1 MANIVVSALSTFNN
15 KGLKKGKKEI
25 SIFEKQLKS
34 FQRTFLAAFSVTALT
49 RFSKEAV
56 KAFVADEKAA
66 KSLEQQLKNTGY
78 QFSAPG
84 VELYIANLQKATGVL
99 DDELRPA
106 FQQLLTVTGSI
117 TTSQD
122 ALNTAINVS
131 AATGKSL
138 AQVTQALSRAYAG
151 NTTGLSRLGAG
162 LSKSL
167 LKAGDMNKIMAELN
181 NKFSGQAAARLE
193 TYAGKMDLLK
203 VASENVKEE
212 IGEGIL
218 DSLALLS
225 KDTSIQ
231 TATTQMEDFGTAIG
245 DAIYGM
251 AKLINRVNDLGVVSK
266 SGGLGNILLALQ
278 PGGRQAALLFNALR
292 SSGIRPRELP
302 ANEQRSAGRIY
313 AQQFRTEVKQKKEME
328 RLRAQEIANAKKKT
342 AVDKL
347 KDQFDL
353 ERIGYTKALNEAT
366 DKETKLRL
374 EAQIAILDN
383 NEALAKKILAE
394 MEGKKAADEVTT
406 SLYALSKAAEQ
417 LILSFGVNPNQIGPG
432 GTITGSGGGGNI
444 GNLADISINNPYFGY
459 SDAAQQLGLALGF
472 TPAMT
477 QAASPEIR
485 ITVDTSSA
493 GDKLSQAIAETIQIA
508 TKTGYSTV
516 PAGQG
521 F

>member
-25 SIFEKQLKS
+25 SIFEKQVKS
-34 FQRTFLAAFSVTALT
+34 FAKTFAAAFSATALT

-56 KAFVADEKAA
+56 RAFVADEKAA

-292 SSGIRPRELP
+292 SSGVRPRELP

-394 MEGKKAADEVTT
+394 MEGKKAIDEVTT
-406 SLYALSKAAEQ
+406 SFYALSEAAKA
-417 LILSFGVNPNQIGPG
+417 LIISFGVDPTQIGPG
-432 GTITGSGGGGNI
+432 GTIKARGGVGG
-444 GNLADISINNPYFGY
+444 GNLADVAINNPYFGY

-472 TPAMT
+472 TPAMS
-477 QAASPEIR
+477 QASSPEIR
-485 ITVDTSSA
+485 ITVDTA
-493 GDKLSQAIAETIQIA
+493 ATGDRLSQAIAESIQIA